1 MKKKSKY
8 EYEEVPEKEIIDGEE
23 VFNLGASEADADPI
37 RYRRLIKEGKLE
49 EAKKM
54 LEGKMYWVKRKD
66 GTYL

>member
-1 MKKKSKY
+1 MKKKVKY
-8 EYEEVPEKEIIDGEE
+8 KYEEVPEKEIIDGEE

-37 RYRRLIKEGKLE
+37 RYSRLIKEGKLE

-54 LEGKMYWVKRKD
+54 LEGKMYRVRLED